1 MATEVQNHS
10 EESMAS
16 LASGIV
22 SDFQDLLK
30 QQLELT
36 RREIKAEIREGKE
49 AALFASLGGAL
60 CFIGVFALCWML
72 VHLLHWLGAPA
83 GTTIDSS
90 RLPLWAS
97 FGIVGGLFLLAGGAA
112 LIAAKKR
119 INAIGTPLHESAQGL
134 KENLEW
140 KTTPNRS

>member
-10 EESMAS
+10 EESVTS

-36 RREIKAEIREGKE
+36 RQELKAEFRQSKE
-49 AALFASLGGAL
+49 AAVFLSLGSVICLIGLFAVCLAL
-60 CFIGVFALCWML
+60 A
-72 VHLLHWLGAPA
+72 HLLHWLGAPA
-83 GTTIDSS
+83 GTDPSA
-90 RLPLWAS
+90 LPLWAS
-97 FGIVGGLFLLAGGAA
+97 FAVVGSLFLLGGGFSIIAG
-112 LIAAKKR
+112 KKK
-119 INAIGTPLHESAQGL
+119 IDAIGTPLHDTTQAL

-140 KTTPNRS
+140 KTRTNAS